1 MALGRLSSLN
11 VCVRASPTTG
21 LQLTYH
27 LTLQL
32 LLQLKAYFFF
42 SFPNQLFHILYC
54 QEKVAF
60 LLCNPL
66 LPATGGCSVIPS
78 GTSNRPLPY

>member
-1 MALGRLSSLN
+1 MALGKLSSLN
-11 VCVRASPTTG
+11 VCVRVSPTTG
-21 LQLTYH
+21 SQVTHH
-27 LTLQL
+27 LTTPSAVESL
-32 LLQLKAYFFF
+32 

-66 LPATGGCSVIPS
+66 LPATGGCSVIPN
-78 GTSNRPLPY
+78 GTFNRPLPYRLSQ